1 MEEYQIGDLYVC
13 PSQHIV
19 KVQDKPITLT
29 LKEFELL
36 RTLIQNKGRILNRDQ
51 LLNKVWGYEYFG
63 ETRTVDV
70 HIRHLRQKLGALGQH
85 IETVRGLGYMFNE
98 LERE

>member
-1 MEEYQIGDLYVC
+1 M
-13 PSQHIV
+13 
-19 KVQDKPITLT
+19 
-29 LKEFELL
+29 L

-70 HIRHLRQKLGALGQH
+70 HIRHLRQKLGDLGRH

-98 LERE
+98 MEKE